1 MMDAS
6 RRRAGRTSSEV
17 RSDLQAVAI
26 ALLSRPWLTK
36 QDDPDEFLLIKDHF
50 EYLRDWFHEHAGY
63 SLLVTRS
70 FAKLEKIPGV
80 FRSWMG
86 IDGFHQPRD
95 YALFTYGLWYLEA
108 KSDGEQFLLTEMVEA
123 IRNHLLG
130 SNFDVDWTLY
140 DHRLSMVR
148 ALKRLRSL
156 GVLTSIEGE
165 ETGWARD
172 GASGNVLY
180 EASPLARYVLRRFP
194 RELMAYREIDEL
206 YEVEQTATMPNGDS
220 MTSQTDVRSRRHKV
234 FRRLLTEPVV
244 YDFEWTDEE
253 RRYIQTQR
261 SWILSQME
269 EITGLEG
276 RRFREGLYF
285 YWPELMTEMDL
296 FPTQSAVSDVSM
308 QFAAKLRELLAEN
321 PDRYPRDENGGIYLT
336 RGEFESILLAVRETS
351 EVYWTKDHR
360 EKSTTQ
366 LADDILLH
374 MVEWN
379 LGSPDEAGGIT
390 LLPGLSRYCGNYV
403 TSDVSNDEPN
413 GGGEGND
420 R

>member
-1 MMDAS
+1 MNASS
-6 RRRAGRTSSEV
+6 RRKGPTSAEV
-17 RSDLQAVAI
+17 RSDLQAVAM

-36 QDDPDEFLLIKDHF
+36 QEHPDEFILIKDHY

-63 SLLVTRS
+63 SLLVTRW
-70 FAKLEKIPGV
+70 FAKLDKVPGV

-86 IDGFHQPRD
+86 IDSFHQPRD

-140 DHRLSMVR
+140 AHRLSMVR
-148 ALKRLRSL
+148 ALKKLRSL
-156 GVLTSIEGE
+156 GVLSSIEGE

-172 GASGNVLY
+172 GANANVLY

-194 RELMAYREIDEL
+194 KELMAYGEIDEL
-206 YEVEQTATMPNGDS
+206 YEVEQTATVS
-220 MTSQTDVRSRRHKV
+220 TSDEMIYNADVRFRRHKV
-234 FRRLLTEPVV
+234 FRRLLMEPVV

-253 RRYIQTQR
+253 RRYTQTQR
-261 SWILSQME
+261 SWIMSQMDE
-269 EITGLEG
+269 MVGFEG

-285 YWPELMTEMDL
+285 YWPELLAEMDL
-296 FPTQSAVSDVSM
+296 FPTQSAASDVTM
-308 QFAAKLRELLAEN
+308 QFAAKLREMLTTD
-321 PDRYPRDENGGIYLT
+321 PDRYPRDEYGCFHLT
-336 RGEFESILLAVRETS
+336 RGEFEGILLAIRETS
-351 EVYWTKDHR
+351 EEYWTKDHR
-360 EKSTTQ
+360 EKLTTQ
-366 LADDILLH
+366 LADDILTH
-374 MVEWN
+374 MAEWN
-379 LGSPDEAGGIT
+379 LVSPDDSGGIL

-403 TSDVSNDEPN
+403 VGNGLN
-413 GGGEGND
+413 GGGELGD

>member
-1 MMDAS
+1 MNAS
-6 RRRAGRTSSEV
+6 TRRKGPTRAEV
-17 RSDLQAVAI
+17 KRDLQAVAM

-36 QDDPDEFLLIKDHF
+36 QDDPEAFLLIKDHY

-70 FAKLEKIPGV
+70 FAKLDKIPGV

-130 SNFDVDWTLY
+130 LGFDVDWALY

-148 ALKRLRSL
+148 ALKKLRWL

-172 GASGNVLY
+172 GATANVLY

-194 RELMAYREIDEL
+194 RELMAYGEIDEL
-206 YEVEQTATMPNGDS
+206 YEAEQTAVVPTSGD
-220 MTSQTDVRSRRHKV
+220 MMHNADVRSRRHKV
-234 FRRLLTEPVV
+234 FRRLLMEPVV

-253 RRYIQTQR
+253 RRYVQTQR
-261 SWILSQME
+261 SWITSQLE
-269 EITGLEG
+269 EMVGLEG

-285 YWPELMTEMDL
+285 YWPELMAEVDL
-296 FPTQSAVSDVSM
+296 FPTQSAASDVTM
-308 QFAAKLRELLAEN
+308 QFAAKLRDRLIET
-321 PDRYPRDENGGIYLT
+321 PDSYPRDEHGCVHLT
-336 RGEFESILLAVRETS
+336 RGEFEGILLSLRETS
-351 EVYWTKDHR
+351 EPYWTKEHR
-360 EKSTTQ
+360 EKSTTL
-366 LADDILLH
+366 LANDILAH

-379 LGSPDEAGGIT
+379 LAAVEDTGT
-390 LLPGLSRYCGNYV
+390 VVLLPGLSRYCGTY
-403 TSDVSNDEPN
+403 DVASVGN
-413 GGGEGND
+413 GGA
-420 R
+420 